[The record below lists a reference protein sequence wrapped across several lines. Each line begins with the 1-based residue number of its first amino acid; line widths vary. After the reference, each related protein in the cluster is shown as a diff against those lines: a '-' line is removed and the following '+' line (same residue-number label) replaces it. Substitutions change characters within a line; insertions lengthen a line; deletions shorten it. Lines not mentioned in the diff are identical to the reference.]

1 MADETRVLRNAQINL
16 IAIQAQRIALLEV
29 RLDAVLQ
36 ENADLKVENQKLKE
50 QVEATLPKVQVQA

>member
-36 ENADLKVENQKLKE
+36 ENSDLKVENQKPEE